1 MGEKSSGDEFVI
13 GTALKAMLWI
23 IAGLIAYFIL
33 RLLDVD
39 QLVAAVICSIS
50 SVIMFI
56 STFGDI

>member
-1 MGEKSSGDEFVI
+1 MGEKSSRDEFVV

-39 QLVAAVICSIS
+39 QLVAAVICSVS
-50 SVIMFI
+50 SVIMFF